1 MSYQVCRVSTAW
13 SPLGTATGD
22 FVVSRLSRSLPM
34 SEYHSRAPS
43 LPLSSIPCLRFG
55 RGMMTP
61 VEPAAPIA
69 AGWSFTVAVV
79 LRLTTLGVTKPRAY
93 LSQTFMGPGWLP
105 RPHWRPS
112 QEPLDMIVQ
121 KPGLASPVVLELSL
135 IHISEPTRLGMIS
148 YAVFCL

>member
-13 SPLGTATGD
+13 SPLGTVTVD
-22 FVVSRLSRSLPM
+22 FVVSRLSRSLPT

-43 LPLSSIPCLRFG
+43 SPLSSITCLRFG

-79 LRLTTLGVTKPRAY
+79 LRLTTLGCLLYTSDAADDLLCVDFGGRRFTK
-93 LSQTFMGPGWLP
+93 
-105 RPHWRPS
+105 
-112 QEPLDMIVQ
+112 
-121 KPGLASPVVLELSL
+121 
-135 IHISEPTRLGMIS
+135 
-148 YAVFCL
+148 

>member
-13 SPLGTATGD
+13 SPLGTATVD
-22 FVVSRLSRSLPM
+22 FVVSRLSRSLPT

-43 LPLSSIPCLRFG
+43 SPLSSITCLRFG

-69 AGWSFTVAVV
+69 VV

-93 LSQTFMGPGWLP
+93 LSHTFMGPGWLP

-121 KPGLASPVVLELSL
+121 KPELASPVVLE
-135 IHISEPTRLGMIS
+135 
-148 YAVFCL
+148 